1 MTDRIVLNEIRVK
14 TDLGRRHFVADFRDQ
29 LAEMMRAVIAFAIDA
44 ALRQE
49 VDALL
54 KRKPHARRGARADEE
69 VEAYCLKC
77 KSRRRGDFRRNGHK
91 KRQLVISSVG
101 LINIWMPRLECA
113 RCQGTVHVSYQTVK
127 PRQRLWYDVEE
138 EMWKSHGLGQ
148 SLREI
153 AAELS
158 ERWGSPVGLRSI
170 NERVHRV
177 AKVAGRWQKREWECC
192 PPVVMLDGIWITILQ
207 ETGEVR
213 LDRLGRQRPVKKGER
228 RPLLVALGVWPE
240 EGRKVILGWELGDG
254 PGEDSESWLRLL
266 TRLEGQGIQGRN
278 GLRLIVHDGGSGLR
292 QALDEV
298 YFGAPCQR
306 CVFHKLRNIGRAI
319 VVPEDM
325 NRVQTRRLKQRI
337 LREASAIWKAKQQDT
352 ARRRLARFS
361 LRWEES
367 QPKVVAT
374 AQRDFEDTIAFYKV
388 LEEAKNR
395 GQDWAA
401 TLLRTTSLLERINRT
416 YRRRIRLAVA
426 LHSPIGLEA
435 MLTQQAARIEVP
447 YRWPRRLNTLMAQA
461 P

>member
-1 MTDRIVLNEIRVK
+1 MAASIVLNEPKVK
-14 TDLGRRHFVADFRDQ
+14 TGFDRWQFVADFRDQ
-29 LAEMMRAVIAFAIDA
+29 VAEMMRAVVTFAINA

-54 KRKPHARRGARADEE
+54 KREPYARRGTGADED
-69 VEAYCLKC
+69 VVAYCLKC
-77 KSRRRGDFRRNGHK
+77 RSRRRGDFRRNGHK
-91 KRQLVISSVG
+91 KRQLVVSSVG
-101 LINIWMPRLECA
+101 VIDIWMPRLECA
-113 RCQGTVHVSYQTVK
+113 RCQGTVHMSYQTVK
-127 PRQRLWYDVEE
+127 PRQRLWDDVDE
-138 EMWKSHGLGQ
+138 EMWQSHGRGS

-153 AAELS
+153 AATLS
-158 ERWGSPVGLRSI
+158 ERWASPVGLRSI
-170 NERVHRV
+170 NDRVHRV
-177 AKVAGRWQKREWECC
+177 AKLAGRWQRREWRSC
-192 PPVVMLDGIWITILQ
+192 PPVVMLDAIWITILQ
-207 ETGEVR
+207 ATGEVQ
-213 LDRLGRQRPVKKGER
+213 LDLLGRQRPVKKGER

-254 PGEDSESWLRLL
+254 PGEDGESWLQVL

-319 VVPEDM
+319 IVPEEMD
-325 NRVQTRRLKQRI
+325 RAQAKRLKCRI
-337 LREASAIWKAKQQDT
+337 LRQASAIWQGKRQDT
-352 ARRRLARFS
+352 ARRRLMAFS
-361 LRWEES
+361 ERWAES

-388 LEEAKNR
+388 LEDAKHR
-395 GQDWAA
+395 GQDWAV
-401 TLLRTTSLLERINRT
+401 TLLRTTSLLERINRI

-426 LHSPIGLEA
+426 IHSLTGLEA
-435 MLTQQAARIEVP
+435 MLTQQAARIETP
-447 YRWPRRLNTLMAQA
+447 YHWPRHLTSLMAQA